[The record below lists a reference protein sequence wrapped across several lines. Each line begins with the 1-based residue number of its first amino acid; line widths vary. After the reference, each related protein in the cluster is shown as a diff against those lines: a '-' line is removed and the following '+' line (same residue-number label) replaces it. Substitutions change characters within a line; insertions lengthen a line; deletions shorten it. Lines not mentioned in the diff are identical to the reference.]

1 MAPSESRAE
10 TTLHE
15 IFGQSLEKDVIRAVL
30 AEAKHDADVA
40 AARLGEMLSASPVDV
55 TDRSSVPAATPSRA
69 TTRASA
75 RASTPRTE
83 GKTRAKAPK
92 RILVIGEVGDGKST
106 LINALRDPLKSAE
119 AKAGK
124 AARGMTKVITE
135 FAGKPIPGVGDVVYL
150 DTPGIGDLD
159 VPLKDLFVMF
169 EAQLAGTVGKVDG
182 VLVTTPVPDAR
193 IKLGAQVVQFLVSKG
208 FVGGDEKWRN
218 IIFVGT
224 KADKADND
232 DRACFR
238 NEVVPELF
246 SGAPNK
252 SGTHVLVDKDDYSA
266 LVAAI
271 PRLPNVA
278 INYHPPS
285 NEAIEAELL
294 PKLAGDV
301 DIVRIAREMKEA
313 REAAKAAARD
323 LEAKLAAAERRR
335 KEDEL
340 AARKREESI
349 RADAAEAKRLM
360 EEERLRAE
368 SERRQRREEEQR
380 HREEEQRLRAE
391 EARRRQEDDERR
403 RIELQLQQQQQM
415 QMQMQME
422 MEQRARARAMPEFLG
437 SDYDYYPGS
446 HGGGE
451 SSSSGNY
458 RVQHTSV
465 GRSYYDGGGNRFS
478 GSAKYAVAR
487 NPTGPLTKSG
497 RPDMRYKANRR

>member
-1 MAPSESRAE
+1 MNLQTGAPRGKRVKAERQEMAPSESRAE

-182 VLVTTPVPDAR
+182 VLVTHRCRTRASSWAR
-193 IKLGAQVVQFLVSKG
+193 RSQFLVSKG

-218 IIFVGT
+218 IIVGT

-252 SGTHVLVDKDDYSA
+252 SGTPSSWSRMTTRPSSRPYPA
-266 LVAAI
+266 
-271 PRLPNVA
+271 PNVA
-278 INYHPPS
+278 INYHPVNDHRGGTP
-285 NEAIEAELL
+285 
-294 PKLAGDV
+294 
-301 DIVRIAREMKEA
+301 
-313 REAAKAAARD
+313 
-323 LEAKLAAAERRR
+323 AKLRRR
-335 KEDEL
+335 GH
-340 AARKREESI
+340 
-349 RADAAEAKRLM
+349 RAH
-360 EEERLRAE
+360 RA
-368 SERRQRREEEQR
+368 
-380 HREEEQRLRAE
+380 
-391 EARRRQEDDERR
+391 
-403 RIELQLQQQQQM
+403 
-415 QMQMQME
+415 
-422 MEQRARARAMPEFLG
+422 
-437 SDYDYYPGS
+437 
-446 HGGGE
+446 
-451 SSSSGNY
+451 
-458 RVQHTSV
+458 
-465 GRSYYDGGGNRFS
+465 
-478 GSAKYAVAR
+478 
-487 NPTGPLTKSG
+487 
-497 RPDMRYKANRR
+497 